1 LPYRCWALGVGIG
14 LLFPLSIIVAMDH
27 LKDPTLAG
35 NFTAFVQ
42 GGGFI
47 IASLVPLTAGSL
59 RDAFNDLSYI
69 WLLMTVAS
77 LGMLVL
83 AVRFSPASYQ
93 RFQQDLAEIQ
103 VGEPKP
109 A

>member
-1 LPYRCWALGVGIG
+1 
-14 LLFPLSIIVAMDH
+14 
-27 LKDPTLAG
+27 
-35 NFTAFVQ
+35 
-42 GGGFI
+42 
-47 IASLVPLTAGSL
+47 
-59 RDAFNDLSYI
+59 
-69 WLLMTVAS
+69 MTVAS